1 MRFMEKNN
9 IVLKSLILLFAVIV
23 CQSFVA
29 CQTKEQK
36 IVAALKQCQQLLD
49 KDDVQAAGECYG
61 KAILANPDNATE
73 ISKTGEDAVFKKCI
87 ELHDKKNYKQAII
100 CFDAT
105 TALKPDSASV
115 YFLLADS
122 YYQYHRE
129 KNDGTTDL
137 LDKAEEAIR
146 QGLQIRPGSAVAHET
161 YGEILNEK
169 SKYQKA
175 VEEYKQAIKIDPET
189 SDYWIRLALTQEKL
203 EDYWGAIT
211 SYKQALLINP
221 NETLALYNS
230 GLLYEKLDEIDKAI
244 LSLEKLLKIKTPY
257 DDAKQRLKNLKK
269 KREEQKQNDL
279 EKPQG
284 VGSELTKH

>member
-9 IVLKSLILLFAVIV
+9 IVSKSLFLLLAIIV

-36 IVAALKQCQQLLD
+36 VAAALKQCQQLLD

-61 KAILANPDNATE
+61 KAIFANPDNATL

-87 ELHDKKNYKQAII
+87 ELHDKKNYKQAIS

-105 TALKPDSASV
+105 TALKPEAASV

-129 KNDGTTDL
+129 SNDGTTDL
-137 LDKAEEAIR
+137 LDKAEEAIK
-146 QGLQIRPGSAVAHET
+146 QGLEIRPDSAVAHET
-161 YGEILNEK
+161 YGEILDAKGEYK
-169 SKYQKA
+169 KA
-175 VEEYKQAIKIDPET
+175 VEEYKKAIKIDSKT
-189 SDYWIRLALTQEKL
+189 SDYWILLALAQEKL
-203 EDYWGAIT
+203 EDYWGAVT
-211 SYKQALLINP
+211 SYKQALLIKP
-221 NETLALYNS
+221 DETLALYNS
-230 GLLYEKLDEIDKAI
+230 GLLYEKLGEIDNAI
-244 LSLEKLLKIKTPY
+244 LSYEKLLKIKSPY
-257 DDAKQRLKNLKK
+257 DDAEQRLENLKK
-269 KREEQKQNDL
+269 KREEQKQNNL

-284 VGSELTKH
+284 EAKGFRKH